1 MVYTF
6 FDNKT
11 SGGSATLANK
21 SAIKNENIS
30 NKELAKE
37 LHKPIIRK
45 FDKRKVLSA
54 FIHHIWGADLA
65 DMQLISIFNKE
76 FWFLLCVIEIY
87 SKYAWVI
94 PLKDKKGDTITN
106 AFQKNF
112 KFWNF
117 KSQIKQNMGRKRRW
131 ISEFHNR
138 TMKSG
143 QEKNAIEIYATHHEG
158 KSVVAERFIRILK
171 SNIFKYMASVLKNV
185 YIDKLDDLVNK

>member
-11 SGGSATLANK
+11 SDGSATVANK
-21 SAIKNENIS
+21 SVIKNENIS

-45 FDKRKVLSA
+45 FNKRKVRSP
-54 FIHHIWGADLA
+54 FIDHIWCADLG
-65 DMQLISIFNKE
+65 DMQLISKFNKE
-76 FWFLLCVIEIY
+76 FRFLLCAIEIY

-112 KFWNF
+112 KF
-117 KSQIKQNMGRKRRW
+117 
-131 ISEFHNR
+131 
-138 TMKSG
+138 
-143 QEKNAIEIYATHHEG
+143 
-158 KSVVAERFIRILK
+158 
-171 SNIFKYMASVLKNV
+171 
-185 YIDKLDDLVNK
+185 